1 MINDELLLLGVAMA
15 VINIGSL
22 NIDYVYK
29 VPHFLRAG
37 ETLRAEN
44 RAVHPGGKG
53 LNQSIGVARASMTVF
68 HTGAVGYDGDLLVN
82 TLKRDGV
89 DLTHLDVHDKDPSG
103 HTVIQVTPDGE
114 NCILYFPGT
123 NEAVTVERV
132 MATLDRAQPDDLVML
147 QNELPNT
154 TLMIEAACARGL
166 RTILNPSP
174 FDDRLADAP
183 FEKLYA
189 LIVNE
194 TEASQL
200 LGVEQGELDKDELMD
215 ALIARLPNVR
225 LILTLGSH
233 GSCGYDPD
241 TGAFRVRPMRVKAVD
256 TTGAGDTF
264 AGFVVASLARGEALE
279 AAMRRATVAAAI
291 SVTREGAATS
301 IPTLDEVLVAEAQY
315 DAGE

>member
-68 HTGAVGYDGDLLVN
+68 HTGVVGYDGDLLVN

-132 MATLDRAQPDDLVML
+132 METLDRAQPDDLVML

-200 LGVEQGELDKDELMD
+200 
-215 ALIARLPNVR
+215 
-225 LILTLGSH
+225 
-233 GSCGYDPD
+233 
-241 TGAFRVRPMRVKAVD
+241 
-256 TTGAGDTF
+256 
-264 AGFVVASLARGEALE
+264 
-279 AAMRRATVAAAI
+279 
-291 SVTREGAATS
+291 
-301 IPTLDEVLVAEAQY
+301 
-315 DAGE
+315 

>member
-1 MINDELLLLGVAMA
+1 MA

-22 NIDYVYK
+22 NIDFVYK
-29 VPHFLRAG
+29 VPHFLHAG
-37 ETLRAEN
+37 ETLRAIN

-53 LNQSIGVARASMTVF
+53 LNQSIAVARAGMTVF
-68 HTGAVGYDGDLLVN
+68 HTGAVGADGGLLLE
-82 TLKRDGV
+82 TLKRDGIE
-89 DLTHLDVHDKDPSG
+89 LTHLVVHEEEPSG

-123 NEAVTVERV
+123 NELVTVERV
-132 MATLDRAQPDDLVML
+132 METLDGAQADDLVML

-154 TLMIEAACARGL
+154 TLMIEAAYARGL
-166 RTILNPSP
+166 RTVLNPSP
-174 FDDRLADAP
+174 FDERLADAP

-200 LGVEQGELDKDELMD
+200 LAVEQGSLDKDELME
-215 ALIARLPNVR
+215 ALIQRLPHVR

-233 GSCGYDPD
+233 GSCGYDPEV
-241 TGAFRVRPMRVKAVD
+241 GAFRVPPMRVKAVD

-264 AGFVVASLARGEALE
+264 AGYVVASLARGELLE
-279 AAMRRATVAAAI
+279 VAMRRATVAAAI

-301 IPTLDEVLVAEAQY
+301 IPTLDEVVAAEEAVS
-315 DAGE
+315 ATP